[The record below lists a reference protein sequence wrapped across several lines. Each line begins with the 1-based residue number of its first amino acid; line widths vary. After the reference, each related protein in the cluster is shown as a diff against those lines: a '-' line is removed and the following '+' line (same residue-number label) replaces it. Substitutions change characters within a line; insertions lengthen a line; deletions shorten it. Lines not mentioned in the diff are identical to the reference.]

1 MPVSILKSALLAVAV
16 SLSFAAVDVPAPAF
30 AQQQDMMRCME
41 QCLRHEGRDQK
52 ETCKLR
58 CADVPSVTGQG
69 GRPPAERDC
78 MTRSKA
84 CGKDCGRDRKC
95 AAECKAELM
104 NCK

>member
-1 MPVSILKSALLAVAV
+1 MTRLTSVVFSVFAVAFV
-16 SLSFAAVDVPAPAF
+16 VAVADVPAPAL

-69 GRPPAERDC
+69 GRPPGDRDC
-78 MTRSKA
+78 MARFKA

-95 AAECKAELM
+95 AAACKAELM

>member
-1 MPVSILKSALLAVAV
+1 MIRTYSPIYFAAAGLAVA
-16 SLSFAAVDVPAPAF
+16 AAGLAPTPAL
-30 AQQQDMMRCME
+30 AQQQDIMQCME
-41 QCLRHEGRDQK
+41 RCLRYEGRDQK

-69 GRPPAERDC
+69 GRPPGERDC
-78 MTRSKA
+78 MARFKA

-95 AAECKAELM
+95 AAACKAELM